1 MENISERIK
10 NDLTAPSSYTDGA
23 NIIECCNHI
32 DRRNFRMW
40 IDGNYADDGYQTY
53 QHNIERINAAYP
65 DRKKMRA
72 FVINQFTS
80 YIAHEYACSYGHAQ
94 KSIVAAFSTW
104 ELKQLTDE
112 LITDAIDLI
121 SDTLNVIDNP
131 PDPDRL
137 SEYMRNI

>member
-1 MENISERIK
+1 
-10 NDLTAPSSYTDGA
+10 
-23 NIIECCNHI
+23 
-32 DRRNFRMW
+32 MW

-65 DRKKMRA
+65 DRKKMRS
-72 FVINQFTS
+72 FVIDQFTS

-104 ELKQLTDE
+104 ELKQLNDE
-112 LITDAIDLI
+112 LITDAIDLV

-131 PDPDRL
+131 PDPKRL
-137 SEYMRNI
+137 GEYMRNI